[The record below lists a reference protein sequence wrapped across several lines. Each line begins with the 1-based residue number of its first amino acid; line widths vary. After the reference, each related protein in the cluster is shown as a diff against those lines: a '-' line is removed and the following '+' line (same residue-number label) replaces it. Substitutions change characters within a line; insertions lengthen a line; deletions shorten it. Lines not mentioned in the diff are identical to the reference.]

1 MENIKSIIE
10 RYKHIRSLKLL
21 GLHYQHKYAFIG
33 IGSHSTANLYPV
45 LDYLHVPLKYIC
57 CKSKDKLPLIEAARP
72 GVKATTS
79 VDEILSDDAVKGVF
93 VSATPSAHFSIAS
106 EVIKHCKA
114 LFIEKPP
121 CQSKDELQRL
131 IAMSKSAGTSTVV
144 VDLQKRRAPAMQ
156 ILKSELGKCG
166 NGIGYNLRYL
176 TGAYP
181 EGEALLDL
189 FIHPLDCVTL
199 LFGSAKV
206 KWVER
211 VDGHTLYVML
221 CHTKAKGVLELSTG
235 YSWNN
240 AKESI
245 TVNTRKGVY
254 ELQQM
259 DHLVF
264 TPKQRTLMGIPLEK
278 VFRHDEVTTRLY
290 GRNEFVPT
298 SANNQI
304 VTQGYFDTIKHF
316 VDAVEGRKT
325 DSLQSLESLMDT
337 YSLMEEIRLACKQ

>member
-1 MENIKSIIE
+1 M
-10 RYKHIRSLKLL
+10 KLL
-21 GLHYQHKYAFIG
+21 GLRYQHKYAFIG

-79 VDEILSDDAVKGVF
+79 VDDILSDDTVKGVF

-114 LFIEKPP
+114 LFIEKPLP
-121 CQSKDELQRL
+121 KQGR
-131 IAMSKSAGTSTVV
+131 IAATDSNEQVCRTSTVV

-156 ILKSELGKCG
+156 ILKSELEKCG
-166 NGIGYNLRYL
+166 NDMGYNLRYL
-176 TGAYP
+176 TGAYH

-221 CHTKAKGVLELSTG
+221 CHTKAKRDTRTFNWLFMEQRQ
-235 YSWNN
+235 
-240 AKESI
+240 ESM
-245 TVNTRKGVY
+245 TVNTGKGVY

-264 TPKQRTLMGIPLEK
+264 TPQTKDSHGHSLGESVPSERSHNDTLWKE
-278 VFRHDEVTTRLY
+278 
-290 GRNEFVPT
+290 
-298 SANNQI
+298 
-304 VTQGYFDTIKHF
+304 
-316 VDAVEGRKT
+316 
-325 DSLQSLESLMDT
+325 
-337 YSLMEEIRLACKQ
+337 